1 MTAFTCSWPHG
12 PHLFSTVIL
21 GVFPLHQI
29 AHVGVSQR
37 ISPKLFGREIIFRK
51 IPTYVST
58 VPVPEVRH
66 RRTDRQSDAI
76 LWQYRAVHSISR
88 EKEIIIS

>member
-1 MTAFTCSWPHG
+1 
-12 PHLFSTVIL
+12 
-21 GVFPLHQI
+21 LHQI
-29 AHVGVSQR
+29 AHVGISQR
-37 ISPKLFGREIIFRK
+37 ISPKLFGCE

-58 VPVPEVRH
+58 VPVPQVRH